1 MLRATLTLTLA
12 TTLCFSGYCGAREQP
27 AAETA
32 APAPAAEPLEQ
43 TAPDLPA
50 LTLGAVAAAV
60 HTGTVMLGDPSR
72 IAVLDD
78 AGCFVW
84 QQPGVALVV
93 TDVWRPGGA
102 PEIWFAEEKVT
113 LMFEHLPG
121 LALGEP
127 VIYPGEPED
136 VDAFHLEPRVFVLTA
151 GASRRRLATYMDNL
165 ETWAG
170 YNEGAEFIMPG
181 EDELAT
187 DIGIVY
193 LDSAGPLEFHF
204 QVGEAGRLVLRHL
217 VTFEFF
223 SA

>member
-1 MLRATLTLTLA
+1 MLRATLILTLA
-12 TTLCFSGYCGAREQP
+12 TWLCFSGYCGAREQP
-27 AAETA
+27 AAE
-32 APAPAAEPLEQ
+32 PAAQSAAAGPLEQ
-43 TAPDLPA
+43 SAPDLPA
-50 LTLGAVAAAV
+50 LTLDAVAAAV
-60 HTGTVMLGDPSR
+60 HTGAVMLGDLSQ

-78 AGCFVW
+78 AGCYVW

-93 TDVWRPGGA
+93 TDVWQPGGA
-102 PEIWFAEEKVT
+102 PQIWFAEEKLT
-113 LMFEHLPG
+113 MMFEHLPG
-121 LALGEP
+121 IAVGEP

-136 VDAFHLEPRVFVLTA
+136 VDAFHIEPRVFVLSA
-151 GASRRRLATYMDNL
+151 EVSRRRLATYMDNL

-204 QVGEAGRLVLRHL
+204 QVGEGGRLVLRHL
-217 VTFEFF
+217 VTFDFF